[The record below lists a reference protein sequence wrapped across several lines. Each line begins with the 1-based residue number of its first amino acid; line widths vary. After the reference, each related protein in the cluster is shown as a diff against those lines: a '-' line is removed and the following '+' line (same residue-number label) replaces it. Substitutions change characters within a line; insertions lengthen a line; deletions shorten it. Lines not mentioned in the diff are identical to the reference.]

1 MNNMLNKK
9 YKDEAIHLER
19 SEIPETPKVVAWE
32 SPSNIALIK
41 YWGKK
46 GNQLPLSP
54 SLSMT
59 LSNSNTR
66 TEVHFR
72 KAGGEEGLI
81 SFQFSGESEHPFV
94 NRVKKYIKRLHPY
107 FPFLKNMDLHI
118 ISRNTFPH
126 SAGLASSASGMS
138 SLALCI
144 CSIESMMR
152 HDEYS
157 SERFFQKASF
167 IARLGSGSAS
177 RSIYGNFV
185 EWGRHAHGADE
196 FAYQS
201 SVKVHHTMNF
211 LHDSILVTSSKKKAI
226 SSTKGHSLMK
236 NHPYREAR
244 RKQAVENLDKIRKAL
259 REGDFELFAH
269 ITENEALTLHGLM
282 LTSDPGYILL
292 NEQTIAIIEKIRKH
306 RKKNQTKIT
315 FTLDAGPNLHVLY
328 PISDKEKARAFI
340 EQELKMHCEDGMIIH
355 DFIGPGPERV
365 DKVDKKN
372 VS

>member
-1 MNNMLNKK
+1 MLNKK

-59 LSNSNTR
+59 LSNSNTQ
-66 TEVHFR
+66 TEIHFR
-72 KAGGEEGLI
+72 KAGGKEGLI
-81 SFQFSGESEHPFV
+81 SFQFSGESDHPFV
-94 NRVKKYIKRLHPY
+94 NRVKKHIKSLHPY

-126 SAGLASSASGMS
+126 SAGMASSASAMS

-144 CSIESMMR
+144 CSIETMMR
-152 HDEYS
+152 QDEYS

-167 IARLGSGSAS
+167 IARLGSGSAA
-177 RSIYGNFV
+177 RSVYGNFV
-185 EWGRHAHGADE
+185 EWGRHTFGADE
-196 FAYQS
+196 FAYPS
-201 SVKVHHTMNF
+201 SVKIHHTMNF
-211 LHDSILVTSSKKKAI
+211 IHDSILITSAKKKAI

-244 RKQAVENLDKIRKAL
+244 RKQSLENLDKLRKAL
-259 REGDFELFAH
+259 REGDFESFAQV
-269 ITENEALTLHGLM
+269 TENEALTLHGLM
-282 LTSDPGYILL
+282 LSSDPGYILL
-292 NEQTIAIIEKIRKH
+292 NEQSIAIIEKIRKH
-306 RKKNQTKIT
+306 RKKNKTKIT
-315 FTLDAGPNLHVLY
+315 FTLDAGPNIHVLY
-328 PISDKEKARAFI
+328 PISEKEKARAFI
-340 EQELKMHCEDGMIIH
+340 EQELKVHCEDDMIIH
-355 DFIGPGPERV
+355 DFIGPGPERI
-365 DKVDKKN
+365 DQAKENKKN